1 MLHIL
6 RTLNLVV
13 LVLSLTIQC
22 VSAVETESFAITNI
36 QLFDGHNFY
45 QNKSVIVID
54 GQIAAITDN
63 TAAWPDIRLVE
74 GQGGTL
80 LPGLIDAHAH
90 TKSVE
95 QLTEAL
101 RFGVTTVLD
110 MTTPP
115 AVMATLKHAAASR
128 NDVAGFRSAGYLATV
143 PGGHGTQ
150 YGGNVPTVST
160 AAEAAAFIEARVN
173 EGSDY
178 LKIIVSGAR
187 SKTGTPTLDGATIKA
202 LVEAAHARDLVAM
215 AHIETLADVHTVA
228 EAGIDGL
235 AHIWR
240 DQGANKEVS
249 RMLAEQDIF
258 VISTLAVFDGFVDTA
273 GGSSLIADPRL
284 RPFLS
289 DFALEELATRTY
301 GPKYQDIDRF
311 IAAVAGLVDA
321 DVTLL
326 TGSDVRNG
334 TTSYG
339 VSVHRELELLV
350 QAGLSP
356 QQALTAATA
365 NVADAFGLEDR
376 GIVAAGRRADLL
388 LVRGDPG
395 KDITASRDIVTIWR
409 NGVAFDRSVHDE
421 E

>member
-1 MLHIL
+1 
-6 RTLNLVV
+6 
-13 LVLSLTIQC
+13 
-22 VSAVETESFAITNI
+22 
-36 QLFDGHNFY
+36 
-45 QNKSVIVID
+45 
-54 GQIAAITDN
+54 
-63 TAAWPDIRLVE
+63 
-74 GQGGTL
+74 
-80 LPGLIDAHAH
+80 
-90 TKSVE
+90 
-95 QLTEAL
+95 
-101 RFGVTTVLD
+101 
-110 MTTPP
+110 
-115 AVMATLKHAAASR
+115 
-128 NDVAGFRSAGYLATV
+128 V

-409 NGVAFDRSVHDE
+409 NGVAFDRSLPDE